1 MFPYGSMQ
9 KIGYNES
16 MKAGRFAL
24 VVQRKLKSRQG
35 ASLSIALL
43 IFLLC
48 ATVGSVV
55 LAAANTSYGTL
66 VGKNQSDQ
74 KKYALISAAETFRDT
89 AETIIINVPV
99 DSETEPDVSD
109 SMLKE
114 VIYSTAIKKEAGSAE
129 VTMEVK
135 DPNVHVQKAMAS
147 ISADPKQPAGSYIVT
162 ISLLDDVKPDEEA
175 GTAVHHMIATTHT
188 DTATVKGT
196 VQSVASYSYN
206 CDGIEVQHAK
216 NSK

>member
-1 MFPYGSMQ
+1 M
-9 KIGYNES
+9 GYNES
-16 MKAGRFAL
+16 MKAGRFTL
-24 VVQRKLKSRQG
+24 IVQRKLKNKNG

-74 KKYALISAAETFRDT
+74 KKYALVSAAETFRDT
-89 AETIIINVPV
+89 AETIIINVPI
-99 DSETEPDVSD
+99 DAETSPDVSD

-114 VIYSTAIKKEAGSAE
+114 VIYRTAIKREVDSAE
-129 VTMEVK
+129 VTIELK
-135 DPNVHVQKAMAS
+135 DADVQKATAVIKS
-147 ISADPKQPAGSYIVT
+147 DTEQPAGSYLVT
-162 ISLLDDVKPDEEA
+162 INLLENNNIDNEA
-175 GTAVHHMIATTHT
+175 GIAVLHMIATTHT
-188 DTATVKGT
+188 DTATVNRSVQT
-196 VQSVASYSYN
+196 VTSYSYN

-216 NSK
+216 NS